1 MTYGGQAAFDGV
13 MMRGRTRYAV
23 ARRQADGTIVVTDG
37 ALPTW
42 GSTLKR
48 IPFVRGLVALAEA
61 LPLGISSLAARRKWV
76 LAAALLGLSFVP
88 TWIGL
93 AGLAAFVALT
103 GTYHHVRRL
112 FGYHGAEH
120 KAVNAYEA
128 GLPLTVDAVQT
139 CSTRHPRCGT
149 SFLLVFFAVS
159 FVASHV
165 LGSHLWLLPVVLAV
179 ATEVQRLNVPLFA
192 VPGMALQ
199 RVTTRPP
206 SDDQVEVAIAALE
219 CVLAYDRGEMRT
231 PTAIEP
237 VAQSLSA

>member
-1 MTYGGQAAFDGV
+1 MTYGGQATFDGV

-23 ARRQADGTIVVTDG
+23 ARRTADGAIAVIDG
-37 ALPTW
+37 PLPTW
-42 GSTLKR
+42 GATLKR
-48 IPFVRGLVALAEA
+48 IPFARGLVALAEA
-61 LPLGISSLAARRKWV
+61 LPLGISSLAPRRKWL
-76 LAAALLGLSFVP
+76 LAAGLVLLSFVP

-93 AGLAAFVALT
+93 AGLVAFVALT
-103 GTYHHVRRL
+103 GTYSHVRRL

-120 KAVNAYEA
+120 KVVNAYEA
-128 GLPLTVDAVQT
+128 GLPLTIDAVQT
-139 CSTRHPRCGT
+139 RSTRHPRCGT
-149 SFLLVFFAVS
+149 SFLLVFFVVS
-159 FVASHV
+159 FVASRL

-219 CVLAYDRGEMRT
+219 RVLAYDEMRT
-231 PTAIEP
+231 PTASEP
-237 VAQSLSA
+237 VAQPLSA

>member
-1 MTYGGQAAFDGV
+1 VTYGGQAAFDGV

-23 ARRQADGTIVVTDG
+23 ARRSADGGIVVTDG
-37 ALPTW
+37 PLPTW
-42 GSTLKR
+42 GSSLKR
-48 IPFVRGLVALAEA
+48 VPFVRGLVALAEA
-61 LPLGISSLAARRKWV
+61 LPLGISSLAPRRKWL
-76 LAAALLGLSFVP
+76 LAAALVALSFVP
-88 TWIGL
+88 AWIGFT
-93 AGLAAFVALT
+93 GLAAFVALT
-103 GTYHHVRRL
+103 GTYDHVRRL

-120 KAVNAYEA
+120 KAVNAHEA
-128 GLPLTVDAVQT
+128 GLDLRVDAVQT

-165 LGSHLWLLPVVLAV
+165 LGSHLWLLPLVLAV
-179 ATEVQRLNVPLFA
+179 ATEVQRLNVPVFA

-199 RVTTRPP
+199 RVTTREP
-206 SDDQVEVAIAALE
+206 SDEQVEVAIAALE

-231 PTAIEP
+231 ATAMAP

>member
-1 MTYGGQAAFDGV
+1 MSYGGQAAFDGV

-23 ARRQADGTIVVTDG
+23 ARRRADGAIVITDG
-37 ALPTW
+37 PLPTW
-42 GSTLKR
+42 GASLKR
-48 IPFVRGLVALAEA
+48 IPFLRGLVALAEA
-61 LPLGISSLAARRKWV
+61 LPLGISSLAPRRKWLV
-76 LAAALLGLSFVP
+76 ALGLVALSFVP
-88 TWIGL
+88 TWLGL

-103 GTYHHVRRL
+103 GTYSHVRRL

-128 GLPLTVDAVQT
+128 GLPLTVEAVQT

-165 LGSHLWLLPVVLAV
+165 VGSHLWLLPIVLAV

-199 RVTTRPP
+199 RVTTRQP
-206 SDDQVEVAIAALE
+206 SDAQVEVAIAALE
-219 CVLAYDRGEMRT
+219 CVLAYDGVDTRT
-231 PTAIEP
+231 PTAMAP
-237 VAQSLSA
+237 VAHSLSA

>member
-1 MTYGGQAAFDGV
+1 VTYGGQAAFDGV

-23 ARRQADGTIVVTDG
+23 ARRTADGAIAVTDG
-37 ALPTW
+37 PLPTW
-42 GSTLKR
+42 GASLKR
-48 IPFVRGLVALAEA
+48 VPFLRGLVALAEA
-61 LPLGISSLAARRKWV
+61 LPLGISSLAPRRKSL
-76 LAAALLGLSFVP
+76 LATALLALSFVP
-88 TWIGL
+88 TWVGL
-93 AGLAAFVALT
+93 GGLAAFVALT

-149 SFLLVFFAVS
+149 SFLLVFVAVS
-159 FVASHV
+159 LVASHV
-165 LGSHLWLLPVVLAV
+165 LGSHVWLLPLVLAV

-199 RVTTRPP
+199 RVTTRIP

-219 CVLAYDRGEMRT
+219 RVLAYDRGEMRT
-231 PTAIEP
+231 PTAMAP
-237 VAQSLSA
+237 AAQPLSA